1 MNKLRLFKRIFFW
14 TAGILVFLMVAL
26 YALARIYNDELK
38 ELALAEINKGLKTK
52 VDVREVELTLIE
64 RFPRASLRFS
74 DVLIQG
80 TMSAQDTL
88 LAAETVHLEF
98 GLFDILRG
106 KYTVRT
112 VGVSHAKVMIK
123 RNAEGE
129 NNYRFWKETEG
140 DGSDFRF
147 SVDELIIEKSTLEWA
162 DLQAR
167 LWAEFAVDK
176 ARLRGNYAYEI
187 LETQLNFSG
196 SINTWQMPWSPKL
209 EDKKLKMEGKFIVD
223 SGKNLLRFDPLSILL
238 NDLPFDISGT
248 IDTGESLALN
258 LEIGSPDADL
268 AAVVSILPEE
278 IDEKMA
284 DYAISGRANLKA
296 SLKGI
301 IQSGRSPEIEIE
313 IPVVKGNFKH
323 RPSGAEMTKLNTD
336 IVYTLQGGVSKFD
349 IRNLEGSFQSS
360 PFSIQGSILNPASP
374 RFDLSCRGEF
384 PLAEVLAFFR
394 LDSLVQAQGVVSL
407 SGNFAGHFQDP
418 ANILPSEWSQLQM
431 SGNLQFE
438 KVALSMAGN
447 NTRLEKLKGRCDI
460 SGNTF
465 QTQDLQVRVN
475 SNDFVLNGNLT
486 GLLPYLLTD
495 SGVMSVNAEC
505 TAGIV
510 NLDTFL
516 SGGSASGASDI
527 NMPERIT
534 LKLGVNWQKISFR
547 QFAAEEVQGS
557 LNYAGGVLS
566 LDPLSLRTCDGK
578 LNCSLKLTDKLTRFD
593 LSAMGD
599 LQAVDLKKLFHAF
612 ENFGQTFLTK
622 DNLKGKL
629 TSNFVIGMQTDKKL
643 EIRPKTL
650 TCVAQMKV
658 ENGELIQLTSLRNVS
673 DYLKSK
679 KVLSSIVDADGLDKK
694 LRHITF
700 ATLENTIRVKDGVI
714 TIPFMEIKSSAL
726 DITAE
731 GQQTFDNK
739 IDYTL
744 GFYLR
749 DVLMKKKRNEGETD
763 DGLGKTFFIRMT
775 GTTEN
780 PIFSIDKEAAKDKR
794 KKDIEA
800 EKALIKEI
808 LKEEFKGEKGDA
820 KPSVNDEKPATI
832 DVKWEEPEPTKE
844 EEPKKKK
851 KRSLKDLLGG
861 EEEEDF

>member
-1 MNKLRLFKRIFFW
+1 
-14 TAGILVFLMVAL
+14 MVLL
-26 YALARIYNDELK
+26 YALARVYNDELK

-106 KYTVRT
+106 KYTVRS

-129 NNYRFWKETEG
+129 NNYRFWKESEG
-140 DGSDFRF
+140 DGGDFRF

-167 LWAEFAVDK
+167 LWAEFAVDN
-176 ARLRGNYAYEI
+176 ARLRGSYASGI
-187 LETQLNFSG
+187 LETNLNFEG
-196 SINTWQMPWSPKL
+196 SINSWQMPWSPKL
-209 EDKKLKMEGKFIVD
+209 ENKRLNMEGKLIVD
-223 SGKNLLRFDPLSILL
+223 SDKNLLRFDPLSILL
-238 NDLPFDISGT
+238 NDLPFDIRGT
-248 IDTGESLALN
+248 INTGDTLALN
-258 LEIGSPDADL
+258 LEILSPEADL
-268 AAVVSILPEE
+268 ASVVSILPSE

-301 IQSGRSPEIEIE
+301 IQSGRSPEIDIE
-313 IPVVKGNFKH
+313 IPVEKGNFNHK
-323 RPSGAEMTKLNTD
+323 PSGAEMSELNTD
-336 IVYTLQGGVSKFD
+336 ILYTLQGGVSKFD
-349 IRNLEGSFQSS
+349 IRNLEGSFQGS
-360 PFSIQGSILNPASP
+360 PFAIQGTIINPASP

-394 LDSLVQAQGVVSL
+394 LDSLVQAQGIITL
-407 SGNFAGHFQDP
+407 SGNFAGQFQDP
-418 ANILPSEWSQLQM
+418 AKILPEEWSQLQM

-447 NTRLEKLKGRCDI
+447 NTRLEKLQGRCDI
-460 SGNTF
+460 EGNSLR
-465 QTQDLQVRVN
+465 TQDLQLRVN
-475 SNDFVLNGNLT
+475 NNDFVLNGNLSD
-486 GLLPYLLTD
+486 LLPYLLTD
-495 SGVMSVNAEC
+495 SGVLVVNAEC
-505 TAGIV
+505 TAGNV
-510 NLDTFL
+510 NLDAFL
-516 SGGSASGASDI
+516 SGGDASEASDI
-527 NMPERIT
+527 TMPERIT
-534 LKLGVNWQKISFR
+534 LKLGVNWQKTTFR
-547 QFAAEEVQGS
+547 QFAAEDILGS
-557 LNYAGGVLS
+557 LKYAEGVLS

-593 LSAMGD
+593 LSAVGD

-629 TSNFVIGMQTDKKL
+629 TSNFVLGVQTDKRL

-650 TCVAQMKV
+650 SCVAQMKV
-658 ENGELIQLTSLRNVS
+658 ENGELIQLTSLRNLG

-679 KVLSSIVDADGLDKK
+679 KVLSVFVDADGLDKK

-714 TIPFMEIKSSAL
+714 IIPFMEIKSSAL

-739 IDYTL
+739 IDYTM

-775 GTTEN
+775 GTTEK

-808 LKEEFKGEKGDA
+808 LKEEFKAGQGEP

-832 DVKWEEPEPTKE
+832 DVKWEEPEPEPKKE
-844 EEPKKKK
+844 EKPKKKK